1 MNASVPPEMNAP
13 VPRKAFRHRRPW
25 VFHSGLGA
33 LVLLLLVVMAVG
45 WFLGTTSGAAFL
57 LSGAGLKAEGLQ
69 GSLATSLSAERIEY
83 RQPRTMVAVTKPS
96 FTWSPMGLLSG
107 ELRVDN
113 LAADA
118 IEFASAPPATK
129 ARAELPASL
138 EPPLDI
144 RVDKASIKRIS
155 IGSIDAGGKI
165 TQRFEIS
172 EFALRSVAGRTA
184 WKFDNIT
191 ARTPM
196 GVLEASGSI
205 GAVKPFPVD
214 INVNLS
220 GEREGRRYRVSAVAK
235 GTLAKFDAVLK
246 GAEGGI
252 TGNATASIEPLED
265 APVKRVVGKLAG
277 IDINAFAP
285 AAPHTDLALDLDLRA
300 GSDGAFTGPVRATN
314 ATPGP
319 IDKQRVPVSEAR
331 GTIRILAPRY
341 ELKQAAI
348 VFGASGSATGDVIV
362 EGQEARAKLVVAGL
376 DLSAWHTAL
385 RPTKLAGDLTAEAS
399 AKAQRF
405 DVNLTDPRFA
415 IVGKAAI
422 ENDRL
427 TVETARVAAEGSS
440 AVVQGTMEL
449 KGKRALDFVATLEH
463 VDPSKFAD
471 APVGDL
477 NGKLRAKGTLEGG
490 PAGEAV
496 VDLTPSRIAGL
507 ALAGRA
513 TLEGTMKRISRAD
526 VDVTLAD
533 ARLQAKGT
541 YGTAGDVLDV
551 NLVAPNLAPIAKAFK
566 QDAAGSLN
574 AQAKLTGTFA
584 APAGTLTASGEKLR
598 IPGGYGASKLDVK
611 LEVGSQADA
620 RAEGRVDVVSL
631 TGSTKDIV
639 RTMAERASITI
650 AGTRG
655 AHRIT
660 LDGLFPPES
669 ELAGLPTMPAAGT
682 EVTDTTV
689 QPRQASIV
697 LAGGLVDKATTP
709 TWKGRIE
716 KLDLRG
722 EAPMRLTAPADLT
735 VSRERVELAQATLRG
750 PFGHA
755 NLERTIWTPTR
766 IEAKGNSKGL
776 LLRPLGR
783 ALNMPARFRTGLVLA
798 AEWDITAAETLDG
811 HIRLRRIEGDMRV
824 GDPSIAFGVEQL
836 ELSVEAQRGRVDA
849 TLALVG
855 KQSGRL
861 KAHATTTIRK
871 EGSTWALPKNAPLTG
886 DVEADVPTLAWAAD
900 LLGPDARLDGK
911 LAARIALGGT
921 LASPTYRGTVTADA
935 LQLHDSTLGFEIDT
949 GTIAVALDERE
960 VAIQRFHLESA
971 WRIPKNAE
979 QTLERAKVPEKGT
992 ISAEG
997 RLDFAAR
1004 KGVITVKAE
1013 TYPVSQ
1019 LPARFLAGT
1028 GEAKLEVGDAGLSLS
1043 GNFKADAGYI
1053 GLGATASPRISDDV
1067 LVDRG
1072 EGIEDTKARVNLDV
1086 RFQLGDRVYFEGRG
1100 LSTRLAGELRV
1111 RGDPGRTLVASG
1123 QIRTVR
1129 GNYDAYGQKLTI
1141 ERGVLTFQGPLD
1153 NPQLNVLAVRDGLPV
1168 VAGVEVLGTVG
1179 RPQVRLYSRP
1189 EVPDSEKLSWLVLG
1203 RGPADAGEG
1212 DAATLFAAANAL
1224 LGANSGNRKLVR
1236 QLGFDEVS
1244 IGRNTTGAL
1253 GAMPQSSI
1261 AGKTGST
1268 SGSEMLTVGKR
1279 LTKDLYVS
1287 YQQGLADA
1295 QASVKF
1301 AYTVSRR
1308 LQLLLTAGDKPGLDA
1323 VYRFTFG
1330 RETR

>member
-1 MNASVPPEMNAP
+1 MSAP
-13 VPRKAFRHRRPW
+13 VPRQRFRHRRPW
-25 VFHSGLGA
+25 IFRSGVGMLSA
-33 LVLLLLVVMAVG
+33 LLLAVLAVG

-57 LSGAGLKAEGLQ
+57 LAGAGLKAEGLK
-69 GSLATSLSAERIEY
+69 GSLASSLSAARIEY
-83 RQPRTMVAVTKPS
+83 KQPRMVVAVQNAA
-96 FTWSPMGLLSG
+96 FNWAPMGLLTG
-107 ELRVDN
+107 ELRIHELN
-113 LAADA
+113 ADA

-129 ARAELPASL
+129 ERAQLPESL
-138 EPPLDI
+138 QPPLDI
-144 RVDKASIKRIS
+144 RVEKASIKRIA
-155 IGSIDAGGKI
+155 IGTLGTGGVI
-165 TQRFEIS
+165 TPRFEIS
-172 EFALRSVAGRTA
+172 EFSLRSVAGHTA
-184 WKFDNIT
+184 WRFDNAT
-191 ARTPM
+191 ARTPA
-196 GVLEASGSI
+196 GLVEIAGSV
-205 GAVKPFPVD
+205 GAVRPFPVD
-214 INVNLS
+214 LTVTLS
-220 GEREGRRYRVSAVAK
+220 GEREGKRYRVSAVAK

-246 GAEGGI
+246 GVEGGI
-252 TGNATASIEPLED
+252 TGSATASIEPLED
-265 APVKRVVGKLAG
+265 VPVKRIVGKLAG
-277 IDINAFAP
+277 IDVNAFAP
-285 AAPHTDLALDLDLRA
+285 AAPHTQVAVDADLRA
-300 GSDGAFTGPVRATN
+300 GADGAFTGPVHLTN
-314 ATPGP
+314 AMPGP

-341 ELKQAAI
+341 ELRDASL
-348 VFGASGSATGDVIV
+348 VFGSAGTASGNVTVDGSQAS
-362 EGQEARAKLVVAGL
+362 AKLVVAGL

-385 RPTKLAGDLTAEAS
+385 QPTKLAGNLTAEAG

-427 TVETARVAAEGSS
+427 TIETARVAAEGSS
-440 AVVQGTMEL
+440 AVVQGTMDL
-449 KGKRALDFVATLEH
+449 KGKRSLDLAAVLEH
-463 VDPSKFAD
+463 VDPSKFAA
-471 APVGDL
+471 APAGDL
-477 NGKLRAKGTLEGG
+477 NGKVRAKGTLEGG
-490 PAGEAV
+490 PAGEVAF
-496 VDLTPSRIAGL
+496 DLAASRIAGL

-513 TLEGTMKRISRAD
+513 TLEGTLKRISRAD

-533 ARLQAKGT
+533 AHLQAKGA
-541 YGTAGDVLDV
+541 YGAPNDTMDV
-551 NLVAPNLAPIAKAFK
+551 NLVAPDLAPIAKALK
-566 QDAAGSLN
+566 VDAAGSLS

-584 APAGTLTASGEKLR
+584 APAGTLAASGEKLR
-598 IPGGYGASKLDVK
+598 VPGGYGATKLDVK
-611 LEVGSQADA
+611 LEIGSQADA

-631 TGSTKDIV
+631 TTTSKGAV

-655 AHRIT
+655 AHRVT
-660 LDGLFPPES
+660 FDALFPPEA
-669 ELAGLPTMPAAGT
+669 EIAGLPTLPAATGT
-682 EVTDTTV
+682 ESADTAM
-689 QPRQASIV
+689 QPRQASIA
-697 LAGGLVDKATTP
+697 LAGGLVDKAATP
-709 TWKGRIE
+709 TWKGRLE

-722 EAPMRLTAPADLT
+722 ETAARLVAPADLT
-735 VSRERVELAQATLRG
+735 FSRERVELGQAALRG
-750 PFGHA
+750 PFGSA
-755 NLERTIWTPTR
+755 NIERLMWTPTR
-766 IEAKGNSKGL
+766 FEAKGNSKGL
-776 LLRPLGR
+776 LLRPLAR
-783 ALNMPARFRTGLVLA
+783 AMNIPARFRTGLVLG

-811 HIRLRRIEGDMRV
+811 YVRMRRIEGDMRV
-824 GDPSIAFGVEQL
+824 GDPAVAFGVEQL
-836 ELSVEAQRGRVDA
+836 ELAVEAQRGRVDA

-871 EGSTWALPKNAPLTG
+871 EGATWALPKDAPLAG
-886 DVEADVPTLAWAAD
+886 EVEADVPSLAWAAD

-911 LAARIALGGT
+911 LAARLALGGT
-921 LASPTYRGTVTADA
+921 LTTPTYRGTVTADA
-935 LQLHDSTLGFEIDT
+935 LLLHDSTLGFEIDS
-949 GTIAVALDERE
+949 GAVALALDERQ

-992 ISAEG
+992 ITAEG

-1053 GLGATASPRISDDV
+1053 GLGATASPRVSDDV

-1072 EGIEDTKARVNLDV
+1072 EGIEDAKARVNLDM
-1086 RFQLGDRVYFEGRG
+1086 RFQLGDRLYFEGRG
-1100 LSTRLAGELRV
+1100 LATRLGGEIRV

-1123 QIRTVR
+1123 QIRATR
-1129 GNYDAYGQKLTI
+1129 GSYDAYGQKLTI
-1141 ERGVLTFQGPLD
+1141 ERGVLIFQGPID
-1153 NPQLNVLAVRDGLPV
+1153 NPQLNVLAVREGLPV
-1168 VAGVEVLGTVG
+1168 IAGVEVLGTVG